1 MNDAGRPGAVRDL
14 AYMRRALSLARRGW
28 GQTAPNPMVG
38 AVVVRGDEIVGEGW
52 HARHGGPHAEAM
64 ALEAA
69 GTLATG
75 ATVYVTLEPCAHH
88 GKTPPCAD
96 ALIAAGVSRVVAAVA
111 DPNPVAS
118 GGASRLRAAGIEY
131 QAGVSEA
138 EARELNAPFFFAL
151 DSDRPWVTLKLAT
164 SVDGAI
170 TDHRR
175 SSAWLTGPRARR
187 VVHRLR
193 AGSDAIAVGIG
204 TALADDPLLTV
215 RGRLRPRVAPSRIVF
230 DRDARLPL
238 TSKLVRTAREV
249 PTIVVA
255 GSDDSARARALRAAG
270 VQVLSATTMP
280 EALRLLREGGIRSV
294 LVEGGAGVATAL
306 LSACVVDRL
315 VIFQAPLLLGAGA
328 LNAFSGLP
336 AALVRDAPRLTVLE
350 RRTIG
355 DDLMT
360 VYAPAGEA
368 FCSQG

>member
-1 MNDAGRPGAVRDL
+1 MNDAGRPGAVRDV

-52 HARHGGPHAEAM
+52 HARYGGPHAEAM

-69 GTLATG
+69 GPRARG
-75 ATVYVTLEPCAHH
+75 STVYVTLEPCAHH

-118 GGASRLRAAGIEY
+118 GGGERLRAAGIEY
-131 QAGVSEA
+131 LAGVSEP

-151 DSDRPWVTLKLAT
+151 RSDRPWVTLKLAT
-164 SVDGAI
+164 SIDGAI
-170 TDHRR
+170 TDHHR

-193 AGSDAIAVGIG
+193 AGSDAVAVGIG
-204 TALADDPLLTV
+204 TALADDPMLTV
-215 RGRLRPRVAPSRIVF
+215 RGRLRPRVAPARVVF
-230 DRDARLPL
+230 DRQARLPL
-238 TSKLVRTAREV
+238 TSKLARTAREV

-255 GSDDSARARALRAAG
+255 ESADSERALSLRDAG
-270 VQVLSATTMP
+270 VRVLPGATMP
-280 EALRLLREGGIRSV
+280 DALRQLRSNGISSV
-294 LVEGGAGVATAL
+294 LVEGGAGLAAEL

-315 VIFQAPLLLGAGA
+315 VIFQAPLLLGGGS

-336 AALVRDAPRLTVLE
+336 PALVRDAPRLTVLE

-360 VYAPAGEA
+360 VYAPGGEA